1 MGVSGVHA
9 VHSINGLAGSRLI
22 LSTCV
27 YCRGSLCLRAGRR
40 KIAAQVVG
48 TAKTRGAE
56 PSANRGL
63 LLTRR
68 FMVRILPEDP
78 NALRLRDSLCASG

>member
-27 YCRGSLCLRAGRR
+27 YCRGSLAGSLCLRQGDG
-40 KIAAQVVG
+40 K
-48 TAKTRGAE
+48 
-56 PSANRGL
+56 
-63 LLTRR
+63 
-68 FMVRILPEDP
+68 
-78 NALRLRDSLCASG
+78 